1 MTITKDSSAP
11 LVAVV
16 GIAGVQGG
24 SVVKELAESSKSY
37 RVRGFTRDATK
48 PAAQARAKQGVE
60 VVTVSIVVENKDEVY
75 KAFAGA
81 DVAFLVTDYWEHMD
95 MEREINEGKLQIDAA
110 KAGGVKRIVWS
121 GMPSFKIISNGKYT
135 NIEDCEGKFVVS
147 EYGRASGV
155 PFVDVQAGYYG
166 TTVFSLPILIGDK
179 QADGTYDMPWPVH
192 PTTVLPFIDATHDY
206 GLFVRHV
213 LELPTFPDG
222 QTVVAYGEKI
232 TLQDMAAQL
241 AKGTGKPVT
250 FKEITPDQFKTNLG
264 TMGLPASLHDRMAAA
279 WGALADFG
287 WEVTNTHDGL
297 PRKPRSWAEFV
308 AHADWSKALA

>member
-1 MTITKDSSAP
+1 MTISKDSSAP

-16 GIAGVQGG
+16 GITGIQGG
-24 SVVKELAESSKSY
+24 SVLKELVASDKPY

-48 PAAQARAKQGVE
+48 PASQAIANQGVE
-60 VVTVSIVVENKDEVY
+60 LVSLSIVVENKDAVL

-81 DVAFLVTDYWEHMD
+81 DIAFLVTNYWEHMNI
-95 MEREINEGKLQIDAA
+95 EREIAEGKLQVDAA
-110 KAGGVKRIVWS
+110 KAGGVKKIVWS
-121 GMPSFKIISNGKYT
+121 GMPSFKNISGGKYSQ
-135 NIEDCEGKFVVS
+135 IEDCEGKFAVS

-166 TTVFSLPILIGDK
+166 TTVFTLPCLLGK
-179 QADGTYDMPWPVH
+179 QADGTYAMPWPVH
-192 PTTVLPFIDATHDY
+192 PTTVMPFIDATHDY

-213 LELPTFPDG
+213 IEQPTFPAG
-222 QTVVAYGEKI
+222 STIVAYGEKI

-241 AKGTGKPVT
+241 AKGTGKPVV
-250 FKEITPDQFKTNLG
+250 FKEITSEEFKTNLAA
-264 TMGLPASLHDRMAAA
+264 MGLPASLHDRMAAA

-297 PRKPRSWAEFV
+297 PRHPRSWAEFV
-308 AHADWSKALA
+308 AAADWSTALA